1 MDFFTQQ
8 ERARR
13 ATRTLVVLFLLAVA
27 LIVLAVTM
35 VVAVGLRL
43 YADSY
48 APQSAINGESFLV
61 WALDNGPLLAGVAAL
76 TALFISLASLYRT
89 ATLSRG
95 GAQVAR
101 MLGATEVTG
110 ETQDPLRQRLLN
122 VVEEMAIAS
131 GIPVPDIFVL
141 EEEQGINAFAA
152 GLTPADAAVAV
163 TRGALE
169 KLNRAELQGVIAHEF
184 SHILNGD
191 MRLNLRLM
199 GLSFGILILALMGR
213 WVLHSMHFTR
223 RGRSNGGIAAAAG
236 LGLSLVIIGYIG
248 LFFGRLIKAGVSRQR
263 EMLADA
269 SAVQFTRDSSG
280 LADALKK
287 IGGYTGNLTARN
299 SEEIAHMLF
308 SRGSSAFSGWFATH
322 PPLDERIQA
331 LEPGFTPGDYPE
343 IHATFSVAD
352 EARADIA
359 VQSLAGGGT
368 VAETSILDTA
378 GHSAPHEVAE
388 GLRVAIP
395 AEIYHAAHSREL
407 SLLLI
412 LALAIADED
421 EIRSRQQEL
430 LEQQLGSSRSGL
442 CLRLHDELGD
452 MDEKL
457 KLPVLELAM
466 PALKQRP
473 AEQLE
478 FLSDL
483 LARLTKIN
491 SEERLFDYVLLRL
504 LESYLWDLPNS
515 GLMPPKASRSLS
527 TSAALVTLLRCVA
540 AYGHQSSAEALAAFK
555 AAVAS
560 ISKRGTR
567 IPEPDFEPLADAR
580 NLAELDAALARL
592 ASLRPRVRGRVL
604 EAVLVC
610 IRHDHRVELAEH
622 ELFRAIAA
630 TLGAPVPP
638 AAAID
643 PHGR

>member
-1 MDFFTQQ
+1 VDFFTQQ

-43 YADSY
+43 YADPY
-48 APQSAINGESFLV
+48 TAQSVINNESFV
-61 WALDNGPLLAGVAAL
+61 AWVLDNGPLLAGVAAL

-131 GIPVPDIFVL
+131 GVPVPDIFVL

-223 RGRSNGGIAAAAG
+223 RSRSNGGIAAAAG

-269 SAVQFTRDSSG
+269 SAIQFTRDSSG

-343 IHATFSVAD
+343 IQETFSV
-352 EARADIA
+352 

-368 VAETSILDTA
+368 VAETSILNTA

-388 GLRVAIP
+388 RLRVAIP
-395 AEIYHAAHSREL
+395 AEIYHAAHSRES

-412 LALAIADED
+412 LALAIANEN

-430 LEQQLGSSRSGL
+430 LEQQLGSARSGL
-442 CLRLHDELGD
+442 CMRLRDELNN

-466 PALKQRP
+466 PALKHRP

-483 LARLTKIN
+483 LTRLTKIN

-504 LESYLWDLPNS
+504 LDSYLWDLPNS
-515 GLMPPKASRSLS
+515 GLKPPKASRSLS
-527 TSAALVTLLRCVA
+527 TSAALVRLLRCVA
-540 AYGHQSSAEALAAFK
+540 AYGHETSAEALAAFK
-555 AAVAS
+555 AGIAS

-567 IPEPDFEPLADAR
+567 VPEPDFEPLTDAR
-580 NLAELDAALARL
+580 DLAELDAALARL

-643 PHGR
+643 PHGH

>member
-43 YADSY
+43 YADPD
-48 APQSAINGESFLV
+48 AAQSVINDESFV
-61 WALDNGPLLAGVAAL
+61 AWVLDNGPLLASVAAL

-131 GIPVPDIFVL
+131 GVPVPDIFVL

-223 RGRSNGGIAAAAG
+223 RSRSNGGIAAAAG

-248 LFFGRLIKAGVSRQR
+248 LFFGRLIKASVSRQR

-287 IGGYTGNLTARN
+287 IGGYTGN
-299 SEEIAHMLF
+299 
-308 SRGSSAFSGWFATH
+308 
-322 PPLDERIQA
+322 
-331 LEPGFTPGDYPE
+331 
-343 IHATFSVAD
+343 
-352 EARADIA
+352 
-359 VQSLAGGGT
+359 
-368 VAETSILDTA
+368 
-378 GHSAPHEVAE
+378 
-388 GLRVAIP
+388 
-395 AEIYHAAHSREL
+395 
-407 SLLLI
+407 
-412 LALAIADED
+412 
-421 EIRSRQQEL
+421 
-430 LEQQLGSSRSGL
+430 
-442 CLRLHDELGD
+442 
-452 MDEKL
+452 
-457 KLPVLELAM
+457 
-466 PALKQRP
+466 
-473 AEQLE
+473 
-478 FLSDL
+478 
-483 LARLTKIN
+483 
-491 SEERLFDYVLLRL
+491 
-504 LESYLWDLPNS
+504 
-515 GLMPPKASRSLS
+515 
-527 TSAALVTLLRCVA
+527 
-540 AYGHQSSAEALAAFK
+540 
-555 AAVAS
+555 
-560 ISKRGTR
+560 
-567 IPEPDFEPLADAR
+567 
-580 NLAELDAALARL
+580 
-592 ASLRPRVRGRVL
+592 
-604 EAVLVC
+604 
-610 IRHDHRVELAEH
+610 
-622 ELFRAIAA
+622 
-630 TLGAPVPP
+630 
-638 AAAID
+638 
-643 PHGR
+643 